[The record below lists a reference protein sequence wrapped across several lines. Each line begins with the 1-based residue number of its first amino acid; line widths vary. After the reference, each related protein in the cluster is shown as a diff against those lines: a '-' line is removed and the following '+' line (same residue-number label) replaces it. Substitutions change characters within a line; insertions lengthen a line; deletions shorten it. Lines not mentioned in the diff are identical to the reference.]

1 MPNPYDFLIHVSD
14 YNKGAPDNLYLLCGD
29 GNMEP
34 MAPAINEAASAKALT
49 PNAQPWKWII
59 EIFKNFILNIAD
71 SQDDWMFFVDTNP
84 SFSIYTQMAIA
95 AVERLLTPINADD
108 SSKTAASAMIAL
120 LHGTNPPHP
129 IYGSWTFAEVAKQER
144 DTLLERVDRMEVLL
158 KQVAKVLAYNTN
170 YATMVTAPN
179 YEKTVK
185 FIQLSLVDEKTLLAV
200 IVVEGNIIK
209 NQMIHINVSLDNEDV
224 LKFNILLNTFLQGA
238 SLEDINLEMIQ
249 AMKKQS
255 GGYGEILDQIFQGIV
270 EAIHEAQELEV
281 YTSGATNILKYPE
294 LGDISK
300 TSELLEKL
308 EDKNEVSHLLE
319 ETTGKT
325 NESGIQVYIGDET
338 PSLKDCSLVT
348 ATYQMPEGAKGTIGI
363 LGPKR
368 MDYKKVVSTL
378 KNLTIELDEIFKKGE
393 GVNENGQ

>member
-1 MPNPYDFLIHVSD
+1 MCIRDRIPTDAGYRF
-14 YNKGAPDNLYLLCGD
+14 Y
-29 GNMEP
+29 
-34 MAPAINEAASAKALT
+34 
-49 PNAQPWKWII
+49 
-59 EIFKNFILNIAD
+59 
-71 SQDDWMFFVDTNP
+71 VD
-84 SFSIYTQMAIA
+84 QLMD
-95 AVERLLTPINADD
+95 E
-108 SSKTAASAMIAL
+108 KEE
-120 LHGTNPPHP
+120 
-129 IYGSWTFAEVAKQER
+129 FAEVAKQER

-325 NESGIQVYIGDET
+325 NDSGIQVYIGDET

-348 ATYQMPEGAKGTIGI
+348 ATYQMPDGAKGTIGI